1 MDPNLEKDITVTRLK
16 SAALIQRT
24 KGVLAL
30 AELVSEYVQLA
41 DIQQKQI
48 NALRGIVKAYEE
60 KSVEP
65 ASPAVPRP
73 PSMPAGRNSGP
84 SDSAGGAGPE
94 AVGSAEVER
103 GAGEV
108 PGNKTGQG

>member
-1 MDPNLEKDITVTRLK
+1 MDANLEKDITVTRLK
-16 SAALIQRT
+16 SVALMQRT
-24 KGVLAL
+24 KSVLAL
-30 AELVSEYVQLA
+30 AELVSEYVQLS

-84 SDSAGGAGPE
+84 PDSPSGAGPKT
-94 AVGSAEVER
+94 VGSAEMER

-108 PGNKTGQG
+108 PGDKAGQG